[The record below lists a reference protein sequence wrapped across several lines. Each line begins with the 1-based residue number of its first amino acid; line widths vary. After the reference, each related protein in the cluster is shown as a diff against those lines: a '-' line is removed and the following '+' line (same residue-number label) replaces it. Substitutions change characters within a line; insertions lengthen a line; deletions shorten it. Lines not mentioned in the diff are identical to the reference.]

1 MNKSTLLL
9 VKANAQLVI
18 SRIDKVLTLSEEEV
32 QKRKEH
38 NLKEGAWFKYPNKP
52 DLVVSYTKANSALRR
67 TSMELTRSLAD
78 LRQNR

>member
-18 SRIDKVLTLSEEEV
+18 SRIDKVLALSEEEV
-32 QKRKEH
+32 QKIKEH
-38 NLKEGAWFKYPNKP
+38 NLKEGRGFNYPDNP
-52 DLVVSYTKANSALRR
+52 SIIVSYTKANSALKRA
-67 TSMELTRSLAD
+67 SMELTRLLAD

>member
-9 VKANAQLVI
+9 VKANAQLLI
-18 SRIDKVLTLSEEEV
+18 SRIDKVIYLSEEKV

-38 NLKEGAWFKYPNKP
+38 NLKEGTHFKYSDKP

-67 TSMELTRSLAD
+67 ISMELTRSLAD

>member
-9 VKANAQLVI
+9 VKANAQIII
-18 SRIDKVLTLSEEEV
+18 SRIDKVLYLSEEEV

-38 NLKEGAWFKYPNKP
+38 NLKEDTWFKYTDDP
-52 DLVVSYTKANSALRR
+52 DLIISYTKANSALKRA
-67 TSMELTRSLAD
+67 SMELTRLLTD